1 MGKRAQSHL
10 SCTLS
15 RKTKPISHL
24 DQTEAMPLVASVD
37 KPFHRL
43 SHVFG
48 QFLKEGFCFFF
59 RERPHSDCRN
69 VIPNATEIYELS
81 RRKEHG
87 K

>member
-1 MGKRAQSHL
+1 MGKRAQQNL
-10 SCTLS
+10 SCTFS

-24 DQTEAMPLVASVD
+24 NQTEAMPFVVSVD

-59 RERPHSDCRN
+59 RERPHSDCRRD
-69 VIPNATEIYELS
+69 VTNATEIYELS
-81 RRKEHG
+81 RIKEHG